1 MNPLAAFKAAL
12 AALRLNALRSFLAM
26 LGVIIGVASVI
37 VMVSVA
43 SGAGQAIEARIRSLG
58 TNLLVIQPGSY
69 TSGGRR
75 SGEGTALALSETDLA
90 VIKERIPG
98 IAAVTGVVSGSAP
111 IVVGNT
117 NWTTSIDGV
126 SADFLEVRDWEL
138 AEGRNFTEAELRSA
152 AKVAILGATT
162 ARELFADAPVIGQQ
176 VRVMNV
182 PFTVVG
188 LLTPKGQSG
197 FGMDQDDTA
206 LVPVSTAR
214 RRLFGA
220 EKTVPDNLKRIMVEV
235 ASAEEMSDA
244 QSEIETLLR
253 QRRQVRMGA
262 PDTFQVRNM
271 AEFIRTRSETQNI
284 LSLLLGATAAIS
296 LIVGGIGIMNIMLVS
311 VTERTKEIGLR
322 MAVGARRR
330 DILSQFLIEAVTLCL
345 TGGLIGLLIGGSAAL
360 ALATWGA
367 WPIALSPSLVL
378 HRARRGRPGRR
389 VLRLLPGAPRLADEP
404 HRRAALRVTELLSDL
419 APFATKDHTHAEPA
433 QHRHRSADRRR
444 RHRRHRLHR
453 RRLCDV
459 HQRGG
464 EAEAPA
470 RGLLEQHL
478 VHALLVRRHQLH
490 PSLGLCAVR
499 RRRLVH
505 RRLCHHD
512 LPASRPGL
520 SHPAAGLRRGLRPC
534 DEDQSA
540 GTPNPP
546 AAQRHSSMRYRFA
559 A

>member
-12 AALRLNALRSFLAM
+12 SALRLNALRSFLAM

-43 SGAGQAIEARIRSLG
+43 SGAGQAIEARIKSLG

-75 SGEGTALALSETDLA
+75 AGEGTALALSEDDLA

-98 IAAVTGVVSGSAP
+98 IAAVTGIINGSAP

-117 NWTTSIDGV
+117 NWTTPIDGV
-126 SADFLEVRDWEL
+126 SGDFLEVRDWEL

-152 AKVAILGATT
+152 AKVAILGSTT
-162 ARELFADAPVIGQQ
+162 ARELFGDDPVIGQQ
-176 VRVMNV
+176 IRVMNV

-206 LVPVSTAR
+206 LVPVATAR

-253 QRRQVRMGA
+253 QRRHVRFGA
-262 PDTFQVRNM
+262 PDSFQVRNM

-322 MAVGARRR
+322 LAVGARRR
-330 DILSQFLIEAVTLCL
+330 DVMLQFLVEAMVMSLI
-345 TGGLIGLLIGGSAAL
+345 GGLIGVGVGLITARTLTAVLDWPTDISAATL
-360 ALATWGA
+360 ASAFG
-367 WPIALSPSLVL
+367 IAAVIGIVFGYYP
-378 HRARRGRPGRR
+378 ARR
-389 VLRLLPGAPRLADEP
+389 
-404 HRRAALRVTELLSDL
+404 
-419 APFATKDHTHAEPA
+419 
-433 QHRHRSADRRR
+433 
-444 RHRRHRLHR
+444 
-453 RRLCDV
+453 
-459 HQRGG
+459 
-464 EAEAPA
+464 
-470 RGLLEQHL
+470 
-478 VHALLVRRHQLH
+478 
-490 PSLGLCAVR
+490 
-499 RRRLVH
+499 
-505 RRLCHHD
+505 
-512 LPASRPGL
+512 ASRLDPID
-520 SHPAAGLRRGLRPC
+520 SLRY
-534 DEDQSA
+534 E
-540 GTPNPP
+540 
-546 AAQRHSSMRYRFA
+546 
-559 A
+559 